1 MLDINYIRDN
11 RQKVE
16 DAIKNKG
23 YTIDLDEI
31 LQLDDARKELSQKTD
46 ILRQER
52 NQISSQ
58 MKNGQP
64 DQALISRGKEIKQE
78 LSSLE
83 EKLSSVEFDFLAKL
97 KTVPNVPCDDVPVGL
112 SEDENEVA
120 EVCGEPTKFNFE
132 PKNHYEIGQARGW
145 IDKER
150 ASKVTGARFAY
161 IKGEMVSLQMAIVNF
176 VMNSLSDEGVI
187 KEICEANHLEHIST
201 KPFTTVLPPLMLRT
215 EMYDAMDR
223 LEPRDDRYKIEGEE
237 LWLQGS
243 AEHVL
248 GSMHAGEIFAE
259 QDLPVRY
266 LGYATSFRQEA
277 GTYGKDMEGIIRMHQ
292 FDKLEMES
300 FSTKET
306 SREEHELF
314 VAIQRWLIEQL
325 RLPYRVIRK
334 CTFDIG
340 KPDARGIDMEVWL
353 PGQGKYRETHTADYM
368 TDYQSRRLNT
378 RVRRDETGEVELVHT
393 NDATAFALGRIM
405 IAVIENYQ
413 NEDMTVRVPEVL
425 RKYLNGKEIL

>member
-83 EKLSSVEFDFLAKL
+83 EKLSSVESDFLAKL

-248 GSMHAGEIFAE
+248 GSMHAGEILAE

>member
-83 EKLSSVEFDFLAKL
+83 EKLSSVESDFLAKL

-266 LGYATSFRQEA
+266 LGYSTSFRQEA

>member
-1 MLDINYIRDN
+1 MLDINYIRAN
-11 RQKVE
+11 RQTVE

-58 MKNGQP
+58 MKNGKP

-83 EKLSSVEFDFLAKL
+83 EKLSSVEADFLAKL
-97 KTVPNVPCDDVPVGL
+97 KTVPNVPSEDVPVGL
-112 SEDENEVA
+112 SEDDNEIA
-120 EVCGEPTKFNFE
+120 EVCGEPTKFDFE
-132 PKNHYEIGQARGW
+132 PKNHYEIGQYRDW

-161 IKGEMVSLQMAIVNF
+161 IKGELVMLQMAIVNF

-187 KEICEANHLEHIST
+187 REICEANHLDNISV

-223 LEPRDDRYKIEGEE
+223 LEPREDRYKIEGEE

-259 QDLPVRY
+259 KDLPVRY

-300 FSTKET
+300 FSIKET

-413 NEDMTVRVPEVL
+413 NEDMTIRVPEVL

>member
-83 EKLSSVEFDFLAKL
+83 EKLSSVESDFLAKL

-300 FSTKET
+300 FGTKET

>member
-64 DQALISRGKEIKQE
+64 NQALISRGKEIKQE

-83 EKLSSVEFDFLAKL
+83 EKLSSVESDFLAKL

-112 SEDENEVA
+112 SEDENEIA

-161 IKGEMVSLQMAIVNF
+161 IEGEMVSLQMAIVNF

>member
-83 EKLSSVEFDFLAKL
+83 EKLSSVESDFLAKL

-120 EVCGEPTKFNFE
+120 DVCGEPTKFNFG

>member
-58 MKNGQP
+58 MKNGKP

-83 EKLSSVEFDFLAKL
+83 EKLSSVESDFLAKL

-259 QDLPVRY
+259 KDLPVRY

-277 GTYGKDMEGIIRMHQ
+277 GTYGKDIEGIIRMHQ

>member
-83 EKLSSVEFDFLAKL
+83 EKLSSVESDFLAKL

-259 QDLPVRY
+259 QDLPV
-266 LGYATSFRQEA
+266 
-277 GTYGKDMEGIIRMHQ
+277 
-292 FDKLEMES
+292 DKLEMES

>member
-1 MLDINYIRDN
+1 MLDINYIRAN
-11 RQKVE
+11 RRKVE
-16 DAIKNKG
+16 DAIHNKG
-23 YTIDLDEI
+23 YEIDLSEI
-31 LQLDDARKELSQKTD
+31 LALDDERKSLSQKTD
-46 ILRQER
+46 SLRQER
-52 NQISSQ
+52 NQISAQ
-58 MKNGQP
+58 MKNGKP
-64 DQALISRGKEIKQE
+64 DKALIEKGKKLKQQLSE
-78 LSSLE
+78 LEPKLAEVE
-83 EKLSSVEFDFLAKL
+83 ENYISKL
-97 KTVPNVPCDDVPVGL
+97 KTVPNVPEDDVPVGL

-120 EVCGEPTKFNFE
+120 EVIGKPHDFTFK
-132 PKNHYEIGQARGW
+132 PKNHYEIGQERGW

-161 IKGEMVSLQMAIVNF
+161 IKGDMVKLQMAIVNF
-176 VMNSLSDEGVI
+176 VMDSLSDERVI
-187 KEICEANHLEHIST
+187 KEIIEKNGLDGIST
-201 KPFTTVLPPLMLRT
+201 KPFTLVLPPLMLRT

-223 LEPRDDRYKIEGEE
+223 LEPREDRYKIEGEE

-248 GSMHAGEIFAE
+248 GSMHANEIFTE
-259 QDLPVRY
+259 EELPARY

-306 SREEHELF
+306 SRKEHELF
-314 VAIQRWLIEQL
+314 VAIQRWLLEQL
-325 RLPYRVIRK
+325 MLQYRVIRK

-353 PGQGKYRETHTADYM
+353 PGQNKYRETHTADYM

-378 RVRRDETGEVELVHT
+378 RVRRENGEVELVHT

-405 IAVIENYQ
+405 IAIIENNQ

>member
-83 EKLSSVEFDFLAKL
+83 EKLSSVESDFLAKL

-340 KPDARGIDMEVWL
+340 KPNARGIDMEVWL